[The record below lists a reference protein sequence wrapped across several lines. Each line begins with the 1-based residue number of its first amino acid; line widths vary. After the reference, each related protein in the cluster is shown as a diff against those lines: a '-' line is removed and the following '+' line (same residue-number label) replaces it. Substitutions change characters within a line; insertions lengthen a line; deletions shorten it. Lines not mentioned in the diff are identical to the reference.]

1 MDAPSEAQDPL
12 IALVHVALASD
23 DPGRLITA
31 AEPELGRPLGLVDA
45 TGQVLGHAPDT
56 DAGRQALAIARA
68 AAISRL
74 VAPPGWRIVPI
85 ACASS
90 ALGFLVVGGRAT
102 PERTQE
108 WLLDLVA
115 ELLADQLQRR
125 LLLQAQTMAFVQ
137 RLVSAPA
144 VGAPR
149 ARRDGA
155 ELGLV
160 LAESYWPAILA
171 WRGTAPRAEVVD
183 YVAGEARGS
192 AEGSLAAVLDG
203 RMVLLHPAG
212 DRDDRGR
219 ILQWLG
225 HIIGRARRIAPASRP
240 QAIAAEGS
248 VGLGELSARVSE
260 LEGLWQL
267 GPRAE
272 GEKNP
277 VVSARDFALDRLL
290 QRSADTREARDL
302 VEYQLGRLIAWDHE
316 NRTDLLTVL
325 EAALDYP
332 RHDLAALRCFM
343 HRNTFRHRYKQ
354 ATEILD
360 HSLEDPDARLAVHVA
375 LKLRKVLARPAEHGV
390 AEPGRSPPAPR
401 RAPRA
406 AESQRAPASRR

>member
-1 MDAPSEAQDPL
+1 MDAAFEAQDPL
-12 IALVHVALASD
+12 IALVHMALASD
-23 DPGRLITA
+23 DPGRLVAA
-31 AEPELGRPLGLVDA
+31 AEPELRRPLGLVDA
-45 TGQVLGHAPDT
+45 TGQVLGHAPDS

-74 VAPPGWRIVPI
+74 VAPPGWRIMPI
-85 ACASS
+85 ARASS
-90 ALGFLVVGGRAT
+90 ALGFLAVGGGAT
-102 PERTQE
+102 SQER
-108 WLLDLVA
+108 LLDLVA

-125 LLLQAQTMAFVQ
+125 LLLQAQTTAFVQ
-137 RLVSAPA
+137 RLVRAPA
-144 VGAPR
+144 VGAPH
-149 ARRDGA
+149 ARRDAA

-171 WRGTAPRAEVVD
+171 WRGTAPRAEVIEC
-183 YVAGEARGS
+183 VAGEARGS

-212 DRDDRGR
+212 DRNDRGR
-219 ILQWLG
+219 IHHWLEQ
-225 HIIGRARRIAPASRP
+225 IIGRARRVAPSSRP

-260 LEGLWQL
+260 LEGLSQL

-272 GEKNP
+272 EEKHP
-277 VVSARDFALDRLL
+277 VVNARDFALDRLL
-290 QRSADTREARDL
+290 QRNADTGEARDL
-302 VEYQLGRLIAWDHE
+302 VEHQLGRLIAWDHE
-316 NRTDLLTVL
+316 HRTDLLTVL

-332 RHDLAALRCFM
+332 RHDVAAARCFM

-360 HSLEDPDARLAVHVA
+360 HGLEDPDARLALHVA
-375 LKLRKVLARPAEHGV
+375 LKLRKVLARPAGHGL
-390 AEPGRSPPAPR
+390 AEPR

-406 AESQRAPASRR
+406 AERQRAPASRR

>member
-12 IALVHVALASD
+12 IPLVHVALASD
-23 DPGRLITA
+23 DPGRLVAA
-31 AEPELGRPLGLVDA
+31 AEPELRRPLGLVDA

-90 ALGFLVVGGRAT
+90 ALGFLAVGERAT
-102 PERTQE
+102 PERAQE
-108 WLLDLVA
+108 RLLDLVA

-125 LLLQAQTMAFVQ
+125 LLLQSHTTAFVQ

-144 VGAPR
+144 VGAPH
-149 ARRDGA
+149 ARRDAA

-171 WRGTAPRAEVVD
+171 WRGTTPRAEVVEC
-183 YVAGEARGS
+183 VAGEARGS

-219 ILQWLG
+219 ILQWLE
-225 HIIGRARRIAPASRP
+225 HIVGRARRIAPSSRP
-240 QAIAAEGS
+240 HAIAAEGS
-248 VGLGELSARVSE
+248 VGLRELSMRVSE
-260 LEGLWQL
+260 LEGLRQL

-272 GEKNP
+272 EEKNP

-290 QRSADTREARDL
+290 QRSADTREARDF
-302 VEYQLGRLIAWDHE
+302 VEHQLGPLIAWDHE
-316 NRTDLLTVL
+316 HRSDLLTVL

-332 RHDLAALRCFM
+332 RHDLAAGRCFM

-375 LKLRKVLARPAEHGV
+375 LKLRKVLARPTGHGV
-390 AEPGRSPPAPR
+390 AEPRRSPAAAPWTTER
-401 RAPRA
+401 
-406 AESQRAPASRR
+406 QRAPASSR